1 MADRRLNTSDNIYF
15 INGDNKGDINDRDGY
30 VYGQSV
36 RGADIEFKNWV
47 LSGGYK
53 QDKITSD
60 DGKNLLLDEEKIQE
74 EAKYDGYYS
83 IVTSELEMADLE
95 QRDIY
100 RGLARIEDTFKVS
113 KTEFES
119 RPVYVW
125 TN

>member
-1 MADRRLNTSDNIYF
+1 M
-15 INGDNKGDINDRDGY
+15 
-30 VYGQSV
+30 
-36 RGADIEFKNWV
+36 